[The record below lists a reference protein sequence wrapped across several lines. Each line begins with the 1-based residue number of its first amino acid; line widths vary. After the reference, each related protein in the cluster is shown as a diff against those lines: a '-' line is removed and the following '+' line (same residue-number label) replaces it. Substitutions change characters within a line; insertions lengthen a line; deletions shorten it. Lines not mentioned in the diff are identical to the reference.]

1 MFTTVVEVLSVVDGI
16 FPDNIDCRTNKK
28 IGINKC
34 RSGDGGV
41 GGNGGSPPP
50 PSLPGL
56 QLELCAGNAQC
67 IPYYWWNSEQEKL
80 SAQALYY
87 TPQTY

>member
-1 MFTTVVEVLSVVDGI
+1 MFTTVVEMLSVVDGI

-41 GGNGGSPPP
+41 GGSPPP
-50 PSLPGL
+50 HHLHLYLAFNWNYVLGMH
-56 QLELCAGNAQC
+56 NA
-67 IPYYWWNSEQEKL
+67 
-80 SAQALYY
+80 
-87 TPQTY
+87 